1 MTMGSMKRPKIKHP
15 RNISQISDYTVKVKV
30 DAREAGSP
38 FRFKLKKDIQL
49 KANLEKKSLGEGR
62 HNKRFTQA
70 TPRLG
75 DSDIKQLISKYPLE
89 EVPKIKASE
98 QEKIDHDEESRKK
111 RNILA

>member
-1 MTMGSMKRPKIKHP
+1 MGGSQISHYGASTLNIQQNYKSPRGGGSMMTMGSMKRPKIKHP
-15 RNISQISDYTVKVKV
+15 RNMSQISDYTVKVKV

-49 KANLEKKSLGEGR
+49 KANLDKKSLGEGR

-75 DSDIKQLISKYPLE
+75 DSDI
-89 EVPKIKASE
+89 
-98 QEKIDHDEESRKK
+98 
-111 RNILA
+111 